1 MMDAEKVFR
10 DARDMFLTDGWK
22 DFVEEIDGLIET
34 LTLDAASTSDEFFH
48 CKGRLESLR
57 VVSNYEAAVLAAE
70 AEHDSSEEH
79 VSH

>member
-1 MMDAEKVFR
+1 MDAEKLFK

-22 DFVEEIDGLIET
+22 DFIEEINGLIET

-48 CKGRLESLR
+48 AKGRLESLR

-70 AEHDSSEEH
+70 ADHDSQEEY

>member
-1 MMDAEKVFR
+1 MDAEKLFK

-22 DFVEEIDGLIET
+22 DFIEEINGLIEM

-48 CKGRLESLR
+48 AKGRLESLR

-70 AEHDSSEEH
+70 ADHDSQEEY